1 MTRQRCRCRI
11 CFQSHQ
17 FDLGILFN
25 SGDQTHWKVWCRF
38 TLLSHDYRL
47 TPLVL
52 FDHCPW
58 NYPIFIRLETIP
70 FDADRH
76 PGHDTDAI
84 YHSYL
89 EKAILSQGSLTLVPV
104 VGALK
109 LIHRLRISLMT
120 CQSSTIDVGTTLGC
134 NIDLHVNSMNCNSC

>member
-1 MTRQRCRCRI
+1 MTGYMFHHARRHLQYCMLRV
-11 CFQSHQ
+11 FVSD
-17 FDLGILFN
+17 FG
-25 SGDQTHWKVWCRF
+25 T

-104 VGALK
+104 V
-109 LIHRLRISLMT
+109 
-120 CQSSTIDVGTTLGC
+120 
-134 NIDLHVNSMNCNSC
+134 